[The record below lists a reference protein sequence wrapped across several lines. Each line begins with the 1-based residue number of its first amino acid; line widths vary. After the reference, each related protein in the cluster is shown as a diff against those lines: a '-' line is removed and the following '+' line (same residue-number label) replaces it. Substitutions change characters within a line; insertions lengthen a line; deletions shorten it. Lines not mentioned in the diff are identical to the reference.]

1 MKGKLGFVAG
11 AAVGYVLGTR
21 AGRKSY
27 ESLKSRVKSLWHT
40 DQVQDAVA
48 NVESEIKDVAGGMVE
63 KAKATVGSHFP
74 ADLGNRPDTAS
85 ATGAEDVV
93 TDPALN
99 STMGQDWT
107 DEGGAT
113 PSGPAT
119 SSG

>member
-11 AAVGYVLGTR
+11 LAVGYVLGTR

-40 DQVQDAVA
+40 DPVQDAVA
-48 NVESEIKDVAGGMVE
+48 SVESELKDVADGLVE
-63 KAKATVGSHFP
+63 KAQAAVVNHLP
-74 ADLGNRPDTAS
+74 ADLGKRSKPAS
-85 ATGAEDVV
+85 GTGAGDVV

-99 STMGQDWT
+99 DHLGQDWS

-119 SSG
+119 SSN

>member
-11 AAVGYVLGTR
+11 VAVGYVLGTR

-27 ESLKSRVKSLWHT
+27 ESLKSRVSSLWHT
-40 DQVQDAVA
+40 DPVQEAVA
-48 NVESEIKDVAGGMVE
+48 NVENELKDVAGGMVE
-63 KAKATVGSHFP
+63 KAKATVGSHLP
-74 ADLGNRPDTAS
+74 ASFSNRPEPVSGSEA
-85 ATGAEDVV
+85 GDVV

-99 STMGQDWT
+99 DNLGQDWT

-119 SSG
+119 SSN